1 MIKAYREINSISNE
15 LPALEGEKLTKPELS
30 GKRFAFLYIEDNR
43 GEEQSGVL
51 RLDSDGTIGE
61 YENPNEAEWEV
72 DEAGRLLVRSKEGIV
87 STVFNKVSIIDG
99 KYELS
104 GPFMLYGEITHIL
117 REL

>member
-1 MIKAYREINSISNE
+1 
-15 LPALEGEKLTKPELS
+15 
-30 GKRFAFLYIEDNR
+30 
-43 GEEQSGVL
+43 VL

-72 DEAGRLLVRSKEGIV
+72 DESGRLLVRCKEGIV
-87 STVFNKVSIIDG
+87 STVFNKVSIIDD
-99 KYELS
+99 KYKLS